1 MSAMPGEP
9 RPSAASKPHAA
20 SLVPHSLHRQRAPGT
35 TASLVGQRCAG
46 LSPVQRTGSVK
57 SLLVLGGLCPGLG
70 FRYAH
75 GSLSPRI
82 QRTELLW
89 MRLLV
94 KGALLRQR
102 RGYEQTLRLRSFA
115 LWRLKPPE
123 CRIRSA
129 SAESSHRSRADQ
141 SRCRSPAARS
151 FQPRSKWCPIRQM
164 HQERC
169 LADSSNRE
177 WHRRPWLSALRW
189 DAGSSPSDCRQN
201 C

>member
-1 MSAMPGEP
+1 M
-9 RPSAASKPHAA
+9 RPY
-20 SLVPHSLHRQRAPGT
+20 RARFRGQGVRCIGNELQARHQN
-35 TASLVGQRCAG
+35 ASLVGQRCAG

-177 WHRRPWLSALRW
+177 WHRRPWLSAFTVGCR
-189 DAGSSPSDCRQN
+189 ASPSDCRQN

>member
-1 MSAMPGEP
+1 VSRWNLRGSIDPRLRDSGAPRVSCDFGQRVVRTCPDARPMSAMPGEP

-57 SLLVLGGLCPGLG
+57 SLPILGGLCPGLG

-129 SAESSHRSRADQ
+129 SAESSHQLPMSGYVWHEPDQPGRSGDVR
-141 SRCRSPAARS
+141 
-151 FQPRSKWCPIRQM
+151 
-164 HQERC
+164 
-169 LADSSNRE
+169 
-177 WHRRPWLSALRW
+177 
-189 DAGSSPSDCRQN
+189 
-201 C
+201 